1 MESKTNIATK
11 IKNIIFMFTF
21 SLSSLS
27 IICSISF
34 SLLHKTIFLYSALL
48 LIIGLAGIFYT
59 YSYKKRKN
67 KYTFTF
73 MFLFFVFYCIFVF
86 FLCLNYYTSSINYSQ
101 DNKSI
106 GVILGTA
113 TNNSM
118 PSPLLKQRLDL
129 GLENFDD
136 SKNSLFVVSGTK
148 TEADVMESYLL
159 NKNIHKKN
167 ILKDEKAFDTY
178 SNMKN
183 TYEIIKNYDLNGDIT
198 IFTNDFH
205 CLRTTFYA
213 NKVIDRPFKV
223 VCSKSDLDIF
233 VIFSLREFIAFIKA
247 IIVTSI

>member
-1 MESKTNIATK
+1 MDNKTNIAIK
-11 IKNIIFMFTF
+11 IKNIILIFTF

-34 SLLHKTIFLYSALL
+34 SLLHKTIFLYSTLL
-48 LIIGLAGIFYT
+48 LIIGLAGIFYS
-59 YSYKKRKN
+59 YLYKKRKN
-67 KYTFTF
+67 KYTFIF
-73 MFLFFVFYCIFVF
+73 MCLFFAFYCIFVL
-86 FLCLNYYTSSINYSQ
+86 FLCLNYYVSSINYSQ
-101 DNKSI
+101 ENKSI

-129 GLENFDD
+129 GLENFPDRE
-136 SKNSLFVVSGTK
+136 NSLFVVSGTK

-159 NKNIHKKN
+159 NKNIDKKN

-178 SNMKN
+178 TNMKN
-183 TYEIIKNYDLNGDIT
+183 TYELIKNYDLNGDIT

-213 NKVIDRPFKV
+213 NKVIDRSFKV
-223 VCSKSDLDIF
+223 VCSKSDFDIF
-233 VIFSLREFIAFIKA
+233 VVFSLREFFAFIKA
-247 IIVTSI
+247 FIVTSI